1 MGEAWSAGPN
11 RPPDGDRKEGLQG
24 DRVEGFQ
31 GDRKGRP
38 YISFAGGK
46 KSIPV
51 SEAIAS
57 L

>member
-1 MGEAWSAGPN
+1 MVSRAKPS
-11 RPPDGDRKEGLQG
+11 PDGDRKGGLQG
-24 DRVEGFQ
+24 ERVEGFQ
-31 GDRKGRP
+31 GERKGHP

-51 SEAIAS
+51 SGEIAS

>member
-1 MGEAWSAGPN
+1 MGEAWSAGPH
-11 RPPDGDRKEGLQG
+11 RPPDGDRKGGL
-24 DRVEGFQ
+24 Q

-51 SEAIAS
+51 SGEIAS

>member
-11 RPPDGDRKEGLQG
+11 RPPDGDRKGGLQG
-24 DRVEGFQ
+24 ERVEGFQ
-31 GDRKGRP
+31 GERKGRP

-51 SEAIAS
+51 SGEIAS